1 MIALSVIVVMSAD
14 PGAGHQATDLTPD
27 PLGYKLLSP
36 VPITRAPLGIISD
49 QMLQLSFK
57 VLRSPGCHAML
68 VRWG

>member
-1 MIALSVIVVMSAD
+1 MIALPVIVVMSDD
-14 PGAGHQATDLTPD
+14 PGAGHQAD